1 MTRFLPGQ
9 EGACPGQYWPDMP
22 GGRGAELNP
31 APLAQCD
38 LAMITAS
45 ATSPARKAQP

>member
-1 MTRFLPGQ
+1 MTRFLPAQ
-9 EGACPGQYWPDMP
+9 EGACPGQELPDIA
-22 GGRGAELNP
+22 GSCGAELNP
-31 APLAQCD
+31 AQLAQCD